1 MGDPVKKI
9 DCFFFY
15 GSTYSYLTI
24 MRIEALAA
32 RADVAVHWRPF
43 NVRTLFLEQNNIP
56 FRDKPVKAAYM
67 WRDIERRAARFGIE
81 WGGIPPYPVDKSGLC
96 NRIGLIASDEG
107 WVSEFTKLAYRA
119 WFIEHKDF
127 GEPNVVSEVLR
138 TIGQDAD
145 SIIER
150 ANSDAVRQKFAEE
163 TDVARSLGIFGIPT
177 FVAGREIFW
186 GDDRLE
192 EALEWAQKEIS

>member
-1 MGDPVKKI
+1 MGDRMKKI

-81 WGGIPPYPVDKSGLC
+81 WGGIPPYPVDKACLC
-96 NRIGLIASDEG
+96 NRIGIVASEEG
-107 WVSEFTKLAYRA
+107 WADEFTKLAYRA

-127 GEPNVVSEVLR
+127 GEPYVVSEVLR
-138 TIGQDAD
+138 AIGQDAD

-150 ANSDAVRQKFAEE
+150 ANSEAVHQKFAEE

-177 FVAGREIFW
+177 FVIGREIFW

-192 EALEWAQKEIS
+192 EALEWAKKEIP